1 MKPKTKPKP
10 KPAKPALPEID
21 GITVHCSHCAIVP
34 VSDLKPYPRNNKL
47 HGEAQLAMLCKAIKA
62 QGWRAPVTV
71 SHESGYIV
79 RGHAR
84 LEAAKRL
91 GLKAVPVDYQHY
103 ASTAAEQADRIADNK
118 LAELA
123 EWDLPA
129 LKEELLEL
137 DTGELDMD
145 ITGFDAG
152 ALEGLMTQ
160 FHVDEVDAPG
170 LKDGDRAP
178 FRQATFTLHDEQW
191 EAVEAAIAKAK
202 AAGHGESAV
211 NENSNGNA
219 LAWIAEVFNH
229 G

>member
-1 MKPKTKPKP
+1 MKSK
-10 KPAKPALPEID
+10 LPSID
-21 GITVHCSHCAIVP
+21 GIIVHCAHGEIVP
-34 VSDLKPYPRNNKL
+34 VDKLKPYPRNNKTHPEPQIDL
-47 HGEAQLAMLCKAIKA
+47 LMKAIKA
-62 QGWRAPVTV
+62 QGWRAPITV
-71 SHESGYIV
+71 SNQTGYIV

-91 GLKAVPVDYQHY
+91 GLKSVPVDYQNY
-103 ASTAAEQADRIADNK
+103 ASTAAERADRIADNK

-137 DTGELDMD
+137 DTGALDMD

-152 ALEGLMTQ
+152 ALETLMTQ
-160 FHVDEVDAPG
+160 FHVDEVGAPE